1 MAIPTVE
8 TVNKEHV
15 TLTLDMEQLIR
26 ERVDELTTGRIEQ
39 LVHERVDE
47 AMKKDPAK
55 RKVAIIASKGT
66 LDMAYPPLILAT
78 AAAALDMEVE
88 LFFTFY
94 GLNIIKK
101 GEADKL
107 QVAPI
112 ANPAMPVPMPNIIG
126 MLPGMT
132 PAATW
137 MMKNLYFGKHH
148 VATIGELLEQCKEL
162 GVKLIACQMT
172 MDVLGFKREELL
184 DEVEVA
190 GAATFLAFA
199 REAHTTLFV

>member
-1 MAIPTVE
+1 MAIPTVDR
-8 TVNKEHV
+8 EHV

-26 ERVDELTTGRIEQ
+26 ERVDELSTARIDQ
-39 LVHERVDE
+39 LVRERVDE

-101 GEADKL
+101 GAADKL

-148 VATIGELLEQCKEL
+148 VATIGGLLEQCTEL

-199 REAHTTLFV
+199 REAHTTLFI

>member
-1 MAIPTVE
+1 MATPTVD
-8 TVNKEHV
+8 KERV

-26 ERVDELTTGRIEQ
+26 DRVDDLATGRIEQ
-39 LVHERVDE
+39 LVRERVDE
-47 AMKKDPAK
+47 ALKKDPAK

-199 REAHTTLFV
+199 REAHTTLFN

>member
-1 MAIPTVE
+1 MAIPTVDR
-8 TVNKEHV
+8 EHV

-26 ERVDELTTGRIEQ
+26 DRVNELATGRIEQ
-39 LVHERVDE
+39 LVRERVDE
-47 AMKKDPAK
+47 ALKKDPAK

>member
-1 MAIPTVE
+1 MAD
-8 TVNKEHV
+8 KERV
-15 TLTLDMEQLIR
+15 TLTLDMEELIR
-26 ERVDELTTGRIEQ
+26 NRVDELATGRIEQ
-39 LVHERVDE
+39 LVRERVDE
-47 AMKKDPAK
+47 ARKKDPAK

-137 MMKNLYFGKHH
+137 MMKNLYFAKHH

-199 REAHTTLFV
+199 REAHTTLFI

>member
-1 MAIPTVE
+1 MAAPTAD
-8 TVNKEHV
+8 KEHV
-15 TLTLDMEQLIR
+15 TLTLDMEELIR
-26 ERVDELTTGRIEQ
+26 DRVDELATGRIEQ
-39 LVHERVDE
+39 LVRERVDE

-101 GEADKL
+101 GAADKL

-199 REAHTTLFV
+199 REAHTTLFI

>member
-1 MAIPTVE
+1 MASPTVD
-8 TVNKEHV
+8 KEHV
-15 TLTLDMEQLIR
+15 TLTLDMEELIR
-26 ERVDELTTGRIEQ
+26 DRVDELATGRIEQ
-39 LVHERVDE
+39 LVRERVDE
-47 AMKKDPAK
+47 ALKKDPAK

-148 VATIGELLEQCKEL
+148 VATIGELLEQCKDL

-184 DEVEVA
+184 DEIEIA

-199 REAHTTLFV
+199 REAHTTLFM

>member
-1 MAIPTVE
+1 MASPTVDR
-8 TVNKEHV
+8 EHV
-15 TLTLDMEQLIR
+15 TLTLDMEELIR
-26 ERVDELTTGRIEQ
+26 DRVDELATGRIEQ
-39 LVHERVDE
+39 LVRERVDE
-47 AMKKDPAK
+47 ALKKDPAK

>member
-1 MAIPTVE
+1 MAIPMVDR
-8 TVNKEHV
+8 EHV
-15 TLTLDMEQLIR
+15 TLTLDMEELIR
-26 ERVDELTTGRIEQ
+26 DRVDELATERIEQ
-39 LVHERVDE
+39 IVSKRVDV
-47 AMKKDPAK
+47 ALKKDPAK

-112 ANPAMPVPMPNIIG
+112 GNPAMPVPMPNIIG

-148 VATIGELLEQCKEL
+148 VATISELLEQCTEL
-162 GVKLIACQMT
+162 GVKFIACQMT

>member
-1 MAIPTVE
+1 MTVPTVDR
-8 TVNKEHV
+8 EHV
-15 TLTLDMEQLIR
+15 SLTPDMEELIR
-26 ERVDELTTGRIEQ
+26 DRVDELTTGRIEQ
-39 LVHERVDE
+39 LVRERVDE
-47 AMKKDPAK
+47 ALKKDPAK

-78 AAAALDMEVE
+78 AAAALEMEVE

-101 GEADKL
+101 GGADKL

-137 MMKNLYFGKHH
+137 MMKNLYFGKHN
-148 VATIGELLEQCKEL
+148 VATLSELLEQCKEL

-184 DEVEVA
+184 EEVEVA

-199 REAHTTLFV
+199 REAHTTLFI

>member
-1 MAIPTVE
+1 MATPTVD
-8 TVNKEHV
+8 KEHV
-15 TLTLDMEQLIR
+15 TLTLDMEELIR
-26 ERVDELTTGRIEQ
+26 DRVDELAAGRIEQ
-39 LVHERVDE
+39 LVRERVDE
-47 AMKKDPAK
+47 AMKQDPAK

-199 REAHTTLFV
+199 REAHTTLFI

>member
-1 MAIPTVE
+1 MAIPTVDR
-8 TVNKEHV
+8 EHV

-26 ERVDELTTGRIEQ
+26 ERVDELSTARIDQ
-39 LVHERVDE
+39 LVCERVDE

-101 GEADKL
+101 GQADKL

-199 REAHTTLFV
+199 REAHTTLFI

>member
-1 MAIPTVE
+1 MATPTVD
-8 TVNKEHV
+8 KERV

-26 ERVDELTTGRIEQ
+26 DRVDDLATGRIEQ
-39 LVHERVDE
+39 LVRERVDE
-47 AMKKDPAK
+47 ALKKDPAK

-199 REAHTTLFV
+199 REAHTTLFI

>member
-1 MAIPTVE
+1 MAIPTVD
-8 TVNKEHV
+8 KEHM
-15 TLTLDMEQLIR
+15 TLTLDLEQLIR
-26 ERVDELTTGRIEQ
+26 DRVDELTTGRIEQ
-39 LVHERVDE
+39 LVRELVDE

-101 GEADKL
+101 GAADKL

-148 VATIGELLEQCKEL
+148 VATISELLEQCKEL

-199 REAHTTLFV
+199 REAHTTLCI

>member
-1 MAIPTVE
+1 MAAPTAD
-8 TVNKEHV
+8 KEHV

-26 ERVDELTTGRIEQ
+26 DRVDELATGRIEQ

-199 REAHTTLFV
+199 REAHTTLFI

>member
-1 MAIPTVE
+1 MASPTVDR
-8 TVNKEHV
+8 EHV
-15 TLTLDMEQLIR
+15 TLPLDMQELIR
-26 ERVDELTTGRIEQ
+26 DRVDELAAGRIEQ
-39 LVHERVDE
+39 LVRERVDE

-199 REAHTTLFV
+199 REAHTTLFI

>member
-1 MAIPTVE
+1 MAAPTAD
-8 TVNKEHV
+8 KEHV
-15 TLTLDMEQLIR
+15 TLTLDMEELIR
-26 ERVDELTTGRIEQ
+26 DRVDELAAGRIEQ
-39 LVHERVDE
+39 LVRERVDE
-47 AMKKDPAK
+47 AMKQDPAK

-101 GEADKL
+101 GQADKL

>member
-1 MAIPTVE
+1 MAAPTAD
-8 TVNKEHV
+8 KEHV

-26 ERVDELTTGRIEQ
+26 DRVDELATGRIEQ
-39 LVHERVDE
+39 IVRERVDE
-47 AMKKDPAK
+47 ALKKDPAK

-101 GEADKL
+101 GQADKL

-137 MMKNLYFGKHH
+137 MMKNLYFGKHN

-199 REAHTTLFV
+199 REAHTTLFI

>member
-1 MAIPTVE
+1 MAIPTVD
-8 TVNKEHV
+8 KEHV
-15 TLTLDMEQLIR
+15 TLTLDMEELIR
-26 ERVDELTTGRIEQ
+26 DRVDELATGRIEQ
-39 LVHERVDE
+39 LVRERVDE

-199 REAHTTLFV
+199 REAHTTLFI